1 MSKAVIYSRTS
12 CPWCVKA
19 KQILTDKGVQF
30 EEHVFGSEQF
40 KDKQALQ
47 EKLGKPV
54 STVPQIVLDGQY
66 IGGCTELAKHFGVA
80 L

>member
-1 MSKAVIYSRTS
+1 MSKAVIYSRTT

-30 EEHVFGSEQF
+30 EEHVLGSEQF
-40 KDKQALQ
+40 KDKQTLEA
-47 EKLGKPV
+47 KLGKPV
-54 STVPQIVLDGQY
+54 NTVPQIILDGKY